1 VVTAVAPAP
10 ERFDVRLVEA
20 RALSPSVR
28 EMEFERVDG
37 RPLAF
42 APGQWVNLFVR
53 GGDDDLK
60 RAYSIA
66 SEPSGS
72 SRFSVA
78 VTHVEGGPASTV
90 LHAIDIG
97 TTITAVGPS
106 GLFVR
111 AATDPTPA
119 LFVGTGTGITPFR
132 SMVRA
137 ALDAGSRAPMHLL
150 MGVRHLEDA
159 IYLDELTALQ
169 ARHDTF
175 RFTLTLSQPAAGWKG
190 RTGYVQHHLAETYA
204 ALAATSGDAAP
215 HVYACGL
222 VRMVK
227 AVREMAR
234 GELGVARTHVH
245 QERYD

>member
-1 VVTAVAPAP
+1 MTAVAPAP

-20 RALSPSVR
+20 RVLSPSVR
-28 EMEFERVDG
+28 EMDFERVDG
-37 RPLAF
+37 KSLAF

-66 SEPSGS
+66 SEPTASP
-72 SRFSVA
+72 RFSVA
-78 VTHVEGGPASTV
+78 VTRVEGGPASTV
-90 LHAIDIG
+90 LHAIEVG

-119 LFVGTGTGITPFR
+119 LFVGTGTGVTPFR
-132 SMVRA
+132 SMLRA
-137 ALDAGSRAPMHLL
+137 AIHAGSRAPMHLL

-159 IYLDELTALQ
+159 IYLDELRELE

-175 RFTLTLSQPAAGWKG
+175 RFTLTLSRPAPGWAG
-190 RTGYVQHHLAETYA
+190 RAGYVQQHLPETYA
-204 ALAATSGDAAP
+204 ALAAVSGDAAP
-215 HVYACGL
+215 HVYTCGL

-234 GELGVARTHVH
+234 NDLGVPRTHVH